1 MLNIND
7 LAPDFTLQGSDLKE
21 HSLQEFRGKKVVLY
35 FYPKDNTS
43 GCSKEAVMF
52 NELKEQFEKE
62 NAVIIGVSKDSLASH
77 KKFIDNYALSFLL
90 LSDPEQEV
98 IKAYDVLREKSMYGR
113 KYLGVLRSTFVISE
127 EGKILLAD
135 YGCKATESPKTVCRL
150 LLK

>member
-62 NAVIIGVSKDSLASH
+62 NAVIIGFSKDSLASH
-77 KKFIDNYALSFLL
+77 KKFIDNYSLSFLL
-90 LSDPEQEV
+90 ISDPEQEV
-98 IKAYDVLREKSMYGR
+98 IKAYDVLRENSMYG
-113 KYLGVLRSTFVISE
+113 
-127 EGKILLAD
+127 
-135 YGCKATESPKTVCRL
+135 
-150 LLK
+150 

>member
-1 MLNIND
+1 M
-7 LAPDFTLQGSDLKE
+7 
-21 HSLQEFRGKKVVLY
+21 LY

-77 KKFIDNYALSFLL
+77 KKFIDNYSLSFLL

>member
-43 GCSKEAVMF
+43 GCSKEAV
-52 NELKEQFEKE
+52 KEQFEKE

-77 KKFIDNYALSFLL
+77 KKFIDNYSLSFLL